1 MRAPPANAGGLGR
14 RTAGLLAAALAMLL
28 IGGGGA
34 FLRADTVFS
43 RSGQFIVQSNHPTV
57 PSLSQVTPPDKNG
70 RVLLQTPL
78 LAVSCERIKSAL
90 LRELGLRDQWRG
102 QIHVRLV
109 TTTSSTQQP
118 SFTAHHFADGWR
130 YFVVTP
136 DEIRPEELVRTM
148 VSVLLLEMANRFP
161 GPHPATVPYW
171 LAEGLTAAVMSRM
184 GPDLVV
190 GENQMLGRVGGAF
203 GKLMPNTRERVY
215 GDRLVAAR
223 KLLRDQ
229 PPLSFEDLSLPRPET
244 LQGEAKTLYRASAL
258 AFLVKLR
265 QLPRG
270 DLRLKQMLAH
280 LTQHLNWQT
289 AFLQAYKPIFHSLLE
304 VEKWWALARIQ
315 FIGEGAAEAWPP
327 QRGLDILGQLLSVTL
342 STRNAPGAPA
352 RRVPVSLQQAVRR
365 LALADFVSVAR
376 LKQRQLAAVAARLPR
391 EVGLLG
397 REYRILLERY
407 LTAVHQASARTR
419 GQLVLN
425 RRQSALLRELVRQ
438 LDRLDRRRENLRRRL
453 VAEAEAAARAEA
465 AGQPAGPQ
473 PATPPP
479 VRR

>member
-1 MRAPPANAGGLGR
+1 
-14 RTAGLLAAALAMLL
+14 
-28 IGGGGA
+28 
-34 FLRADTVFS
+34 LR
-43 RSGQFIVQSNHPTV
+43 G
-57 PSLSQVTPPDKNG
+57 
-70 RVLLQTPL
+70 
-78 LAVSCERIKSAL
+78 
-90 LRELGLRDQWRG
+90 
-102 QIHVRLV
+102 
-109 TTTSSTQQP
+109 
-118 SFTAHHFADGWR
+118 
-130 YFVVTP
+130 
-136 DEIRPEELVRTM
+136 
-148 VSVLLLEMANRFP
+148 
-161 GPHPATVPYW
+161 
-171 LAEGLTAAVMSRM
+171 TAAWAIATTKRQATAS
-184 GPDLVV
+184 
-190 GENQMLGRVGGAF
+190 
-203 GKLMPNTRERVY
+203 T
-215 GDRLVAAR
+215 
-223 KLLRDQ
+223 
-229 PPLSFEDLSLPRPET
+229 
-244 LQGEAKTLYRASAL
+244 ASAL

-407 LTAVHQASARTR
+407 LTAAHQASARTR
-419 GQLVLN
+419 RRERAFVVEGVRLTEEALRAGWQPELVLFTGDLSE
-425 RRQSALLRELVRQ
+425 RGQAVVDGFRAMGAETLPVAPQVMTVASDTQTPQGILAVLPLPQPEIPIPLALETWPLALRTAGTPWTWRKPPGL
-438 LDRLDRRRENLRRRL
+438 LAPLP
-453 VAEAEAAARAEA
+453 AARA
-465 AGQPAGPQ
+465 GPPNQ
-473 PATPPP
+473 GFPFSFP
-479 VRR
+479 